1 MIVDVKYNQ
10 MYIARSS
17 NGRTAVS
24 GTVNRGSSPC
34 PAALRTNDNYSFLAM
49 VVIRSNN

>member
-1 MIVDVKYNQ
+1 MAIQFGV
-10 MYIARSS
+10 SS

-34 PAALRTNDNYSFLAM
+34 TPAEHQY
-49 VVIRSNN
+49 